1 MQKIFG
7 LILLLF
13 VVSCNNT
20 MKEETTLPQQL
31 ISALNAHET
40 STVLGSIAENHNG
53 NTANGSKISDKTEF
67 ESAWKSF
74 FGQFPDFTFKLEKT
88 ITEDGT
94 TVLIGET
101 SGSLNGQKNPA
112 SSFKTPA
119 MMRIETAEGKI
130 LSAEFYADF
139 SLPVRIAGSTT
150 DSEQQKP
157 GVTGIGGVFFKSKD
171 PKNLIDWYNR
181 HLGMQ
186 ISEHAYMMF
195 QWRDHANPALEK
207 STTFSIFNETSDYYA
222 PSEKPFMINFMVNE
236 LDALMAQ
243 LKADVIQLV
252 GEIGHYDYGNFG
264 WIMDPEGNKIELWE
278 PVEGVLEAYE
288 ESTANQ

>member
-13 VVSCNNT
+13 VLSCTNT
-20 MKEETTLPQQL
+20 MKEESTLPQLL

-40 STVLGSIAENHNG
+40 ASVLGSMAENHHG
-53 NTANGSKISDKTEF
+53 NTAIGSKISSKTEF
-67 ESAWKSF
+67 ESAWKTF
-74 FGQFPDFTFKLEKT
+74 FGQFPDFNFNVEKT
-88 ITEDGT
+88 VAENGT
-94 TVLIGET
+94 TILIGET
-101 SGSLNGQKNPA
+101 SGSLNGQKSPA

-119 MMRIETAEGKI
+119 MMRIETTEGKI
-130 LSAEFYADF
+130 QSAEFYADF
-139 SLPVRIAGSTT
+139 TLPVRIAASAT
-150 DSEQQKP
+150 DSPHQKP

-186 ISEHAYMMF
+186 ISEQAYMMF

-243 LKADVIQLV
+243 LKADGVELV